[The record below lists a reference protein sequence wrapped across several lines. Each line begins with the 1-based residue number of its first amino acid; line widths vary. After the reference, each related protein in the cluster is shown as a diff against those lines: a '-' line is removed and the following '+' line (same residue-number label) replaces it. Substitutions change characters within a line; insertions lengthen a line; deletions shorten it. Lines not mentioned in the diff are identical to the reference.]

1 MACVDVPCAIVQL
14 GRLGAPP
21 VKTVI
26 WLPIQ
31 SIAIYY
37 VGRSIP
43 YKILRSLAIH
53 AKNKQSSHPR
63 RLLVLLCC
71 ELCLIE
77 PSVITI
83 F

>member
-14 GRLGAPP
+14 GRLGARLL
-21 VKTVI
+21 KTVI

-43 YKILRSLAIH
+43 YKKILRSLAIH
-53 AKNKQSSHPR
+53 AK
-63 RLLVLLCC
+63 
-71 ELCLIE
+71 
-77 PSVITI
+77 
-83 F
+83 